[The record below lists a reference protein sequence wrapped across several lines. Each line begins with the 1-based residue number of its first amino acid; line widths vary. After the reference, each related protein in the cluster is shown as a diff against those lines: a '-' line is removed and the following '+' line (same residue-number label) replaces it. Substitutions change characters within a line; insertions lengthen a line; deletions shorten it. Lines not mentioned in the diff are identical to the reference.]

1 MAKKNYTKE
10 QLEKLSVE
18 QLRHILGK
26 IKTEPNLMDRNT
38 NSCDCAYD
46 NNCMPGYMCEIGYGN
61 CDGESPVL
69 GVCVPDYTGYSG
81 DIATPYGSAM
91 LFSGGDRNRDC
102 PDTPDCTDYPI
113 EYCCPGQER
122 NCACFCYTPE
132 GSMGRCISTEPGF
145 GIPGCTAVD
154 ACNYNIYATEN
165 DGSCEYANPANCDY
179 CAGGSS
185 DGTGYVV
192 EGDEPDLCGNCYTFA
207 GDACL
212 EQNGDTHC
220 DSCGVCN
227 GPCIDLDCD
236 FCGRCENEDDYGDP
250 SHQCPDGSSACT
262 AQDCRCVFEFKNPYN
277 GYKISTNDLIGTNPI
292 TNDEY
297 HGLIDCSTQ
306 CVATDYRTIL
316 ELWEKSC
323 GLFDYSEWNENNGFQ
338 KSTQVCMDRMH
349 FWFDGNSK
357 NGYSFFDRATAV
369 DGISPSLIQDGVCH
383 CGDVDCL
390 NNNGSTG
397 WSEQHPQ
404 GITIPGYGNNVPG
417 SSEEYDMVYPDFN
430 CDAFNFDKIDDTWN
444 PDTGFTYD
452 CLLHNSAREDEIGWD
467 TQHRDRF
474 KFHVINDKPIHY
486 LNPYNPIAFDYKPIE
501 IFDKAINPIDIELP
515 LQSPTKCGCGFTNYI
530 WNNNFSDAMEIVLSE
545 SCSGWDSTLISAL
558 GCKILAFQLGFQEGF
573 WETLNDRRVALPPPP
588 ELSYLQ
594 LSDYTGYV
602 ADYIGLQMSIVYN
615 NTMAPLGANAAG
627 LGQGL
632 GSMFSTGRD
641 LELLIEE
648 YMRLNGFGDFDISN
662 KLDAIGPV
670 LDIFALDSG
679 NPNPYNTTLPIHL
692 HTDDYLI
699 NPQTEEPNTFSPYSI
714 VDWRVDSWGDC
725 HEDAAWGGTT
735 SFYEECSYGDD
746 TFFEDVNDFFNQ
758 SWSEWFGDTIEKR
771 EVGAFGTMKW
781 YHESTPYK
789 TGKTATGTVGI
800 DYEGNY
806 NRLGPYSSETPVT
819 SNELIERQQVN
830 HVDVDSIN
838 LSGGQSDLGLIE
850 FGSRFSISQYPY
862 NYQIFK
868 ETIGEYPDTDIDLG
882 WWDPLDPGFFRNI
895 LDPLTVFGVYGGGYD
910 NSNDYDLI
918 FQITDGVG
926 SDNQCLPEN
935 HTMKVCQG
943 VGYDQCDCNQISG
956 DEWKDD
962 GEYGACG
969 EMWDCGLLGW
979 DNFGRPC
986 DCTCHCP
993 DGHVSNSLGWNY
1005 FRTKSC
1011 NRDCKWYC
1019 IDNGHMEPAAGTKC
1033 ASVLNNCGCNA
1044 DGDCKTCGSISF
1056 SNECGE
1062 YNLASHEIECR
1073 YPCMGNPGECIPMF
1087 EGVEDYECYGDC
1099 LGCVYEEP
1107 EQDEM
1112 IRCWSDDCILEGA
1125 ANYNP
1130 EANMGTENCQF
1141 LEEYPY
1147 DLYTSAIEAFKRA
1160 SIEIEVNDDLDTPVQ
1175 NINEIKLVQRESDF
1189 HWAANRNVTVF
1200 DDRALPNEE
1209 PKHDGSKFIGQN
1221 LGADT
1226 DIYYNHLTSGND
1238 FKNSALSATYQS
1250 YTTLF
1255 EGTGFEYEIGSSNL
1269 LKTQPHRSDGSGRLK
1284 EIFIRNARLDENN
1297 YGGIWFDKVQREP
1310 QVNGRKVLECFEYL
1324 GDQIVFDEGS
1334 LTYMELSGDW
1344 IGTNQLEVD
1353 LQKDVVDKLYGETG
1367 LGICDIYNSQINGE
1381 YVYDIQELSLGNAFG
1396 QYSFNCTVEELC
1408 SEEFFLPA
1416 IDEDIFID
1424 FRGDHKSKGYSG
1436 PVRYLEEVSDRLG
1449 VTTHYHPLFWDLIG
1463 DFWTNP
1469 SSAGLFDKFDNFV
1482 MIIRY
1487 LHDAIYITGDKIKE
1501 FDILNEYML
1510 GGPTH
1515 HHLSKR
1521 FDYIVEYIQ
1530 NEFGWDAERIAE
1542 EVNNHRFFT
1551 YDLSVHVDEE
1561 DEDDDTV
1568 VPPISISGCMDSDA
1582 CNYNPRANTDPL
1594 NECIFPEDYFNVC
1607 YGDLDN
1613 DTEYDDVMVFNFCP
1627 IGSNDF
1633 GYTDNER
1640 TCEDMGDYYSEPT
1653 GQMFGCTD
1661 AMACNFEVYALTD
1674 DGTCE
1679 YGPMGDGINEAG
1691 YHCGDINYFRKWP
1704 SLNNACITITGYD
1717 DLDKPNNHTTECGSW
1732 DDSTGRMFQLN
1743 LNNNSGT
1750 INLTGEWPEKD
1761 NVEQWQYVT
1770 NIDFRQNN
1778 IEGKIPNLSYPFMYS
1793 LYLSANKFEG
1803 EFNPG
1808 TMNQN
1813 LRNLHLSYNELS
1825 SLHESMSN
1833 LSNLEE
1839 LHLQDNSF
1847 TGPVPTFLMDLTNL
1861 TYLGIADNEFTS
1873 LPQNIGDLQQLETL
1887 YANRNNITSL
1897 PDSIGDI
1904 LTLKTLQ
1911 MGLNKLT
1918 TLPET
1923 LAMLANAP
1931 LGEGM
1936 DNPQTALNFYL
1947 NEIHHIPHNIC
1958 PALDERIVLLGN
1970 NLCEEYHLDCLDSYP
1985 VSEYEWDNAT
1995 LFQDCQNTLLPD
2007 DSVFGVGDGIK
2018 TKPHLRSLENEFKRK
2033 PMRPTEVNG
2042 DNEDIPFSEDPL
2054 LQRTF
2059 TPEFKFKASHFKNQK
2074 LLPMLIKMAV
2084 DISDYYRENYW
2095 GGKPHRFYMN
2105 EFQILNNSLLEQEFP
2120 HRDEHLMSDFA
2131 NYTDTLKSLKPGSSS
2146 DYPSTTCHGKCLYE
2160 WTYLNGQT
2168 DSVERN
2174 CTNDCDC
2181 DYYNDPYIP
2190 NQDQLAPGS
2199 WPELTNTC
2207 NQVSA
2212 NKRYRDMEL
2221 DSYYYYD
2228 RLGIGLQG
2236 HIWTNGQFEKTSLYD
2251 GIVPG
2256 EYRSSVIFDRF
2267 GGHIWSVLEKLAIA
2281 SDRRLP
2287 IQINELD
2294 FYEENYCKRF
2304 ETIGM
2309 TRGENDDGTE
2319 NETFDS
2325 HFNSN
2330 HPEYRICQKHNEM
2343 TANGGKGNHLF
2354 GKRNA
2359 DDTDWE
2365 ETPEDQAAR
2374 YGLNFE
2380 YLDNCDG
2387 YPYGEENA
2395 DGEFVR
2401 ITDKNNQFVH
2411 RLNNESNYGNI
2422 DTLYELK
2429 AYHLTNLYYKLYSHP
2444 NVVGVTTWNWFDS
2457 GPGSGEIAGMRS
2469 FGHRFMKHLQTGE
2482 WMMPQEVDV
2491 RRDQTTGDFIPVDTG
2506 ADGYY
2511 GLREPSATCHNSLVQ
2526 RYSFVENDLDIPGL
2540 ISDKFSQIGTINSP
2554 MISILDWR
2562 STVDFELLPM
2572 KSAEAHKA
2580 FVSQHD
2586 WIGETN
2592 MSVLTN
2598 GGAEHVR
2605 VPFGK
2610 YDVYVLESN
2619 VGPDDDNQ
2627 RTPDVTNKYIHY
2639 GTINIPIEASGVFN
2653 QDIRTTSQPIEDYI
2667 EVNGKLEVV
2676 SMSNQDDKNIYT
2688 PQGLNIKLRI
2698 KP

>member
-81 DIATPYGSAM
+81 DIATPYGSAL

-102 PDTPDCTDYPI
+102 PDTPNCTDYPI
-113 EYCCPGQER
+113 EYCCPNIER

-132 GSMGRCISTEPGF
+132 GAMGRCISTTPGF
-145 GIPGCTAVD
+145 GIPGCTYEG

-165 DGSCEYANPANCDY
+165 DGSCDFANPANCDY
-179 CAGGSS
+179 CAGSP
-185 DGTGYVV
+185 DNGTGYVV
-192 EGDEPDLCGNCYTFA
+192 EGDGPDLCGNCYTFA

-236 FCGRCENEDDYGDP
+236 FCGRCENEADYGDP
-250 SHQCPDGSSACT
+250 SYECPDGSSACT
-262 AQDCRCVFEFKNPYN
+262 AQDCRCVFEFVNPYN
-277 GYKISTNDLIGTNPI
+277 GYKISTNDLIGTHPI

-297 HGLIDCSTQ
+297 HGLIDCSGQ
-306 CVATDYRTIL
+306 CVAPDYRTIL
-316 ELWEKSC
+316 ELWENSC
-323 GLFDYSEWNENNGFQ
+323 GMFDYSTHNEGQGNYELDYDE
-338 KSTQVCMDRMH
+338 CDRRMH

-357 NGYSFFDRATAV
+357 NGYTFYDRATECSG
-369 DGISPSLIQDGVCH
+369 DCPGLSPSLIQDGVCH
-383 CGDVDCL
+383 CGDDDCL

-397 WSEQHPQ
+397 WSVEPPD
-404 GITIPGYGNNVPG
+404 GLTIPGDTYDTLACNDC
-417 SSEEYDMVYPDFN
+417 YDMVYPDFN

-467 TQHRDRF
+467 TQHRDKF

-545 SCSGWDSTLISAL
+545 ACSGWDSSLISAL
-558 GCKILAFQLGFQEGF
+558 GCKILAYHFGFQEGF

-594 LSDYTGYV
+594 LSDYPVYV

-648 YMRLNGFGDFDISN
+648 YMRLNGFGDFDVSN

-679 NPNPYNTTLPIHL
+679 NPNPHNTTLPIHL

-714 VDWRVDSWGDC
+714 VDWRVESTGDC

-735 SFYEECSYGDD
+735 SFYQECSYGED
-746 TFFEDVNDFFNQ
+746 TFFQDVSDFFSQ

-771 EVGAFGTMKW
+771 EVSGAGTMKW

-819 SNELIERQQVN
+819 SNELIERVGELNHIDVN
-830 HVDVDSIN
+830 SIDVSEN
-838 LSGGQSDLGLIE
+838 QSNLGLIE

-868 ETIGEYPDTDIDLG
+868 ETIGEYPDMDIDLG

-895 LDPLTVFGVYGGGYD
+895 LDPLSVFGVYGGGYD
-910 NSNDYDLI
+910 ESNDYNLSL
-918 FQITDGVG
+918 QISDGVG

-935 HTMKVCQG
+935 HSNKVCQG
-943 VGYDQCDCNQISG
+943 DNYDKCDCNQISG
-956 DEWKDD
+956 DEWKND

-993 DGHVSNSLGWNY
+993 NGHVSNSLGYDY
-1005 FRTKSC
+1005 FRTKTC

-1019 IDNGHMEPAAGTKC
+1019 IDNGHMEPAAGTECEK
-1033 ASVLNNCGCNA
+1033 ALNNCGCPYEGA
-1044 DGDCKTCGSISF
+1044 PK
-1056 SNECGE
+1056 E
-1062 YNLASHEIECR
+1062 
-1073 YPCMGNPGECIPMF
+1073 ECITCAVGTTEEMCN
-1087 EGVEDYECYGDC
+1087 DYTSESEDC
-1099 LGCVYEEP
+1099 LGCRYEQP
-1107 EQDEM
+1107 QQDEM
-1112 IRCWSDDCILEGA
+1112 IECWTNDCILEGA

-1147 DLYTSAIEAFKRA
+1147 DLYTSAIEAFKRF
-1160 SIEIEVNDDLDTPVQ
+1160 SIEIEVDDDLDTPVQ

-1189 HWAANRNVTVF
+1189 HWAANRDVTVF
-1200 DDRALPNEE
+1200 DDRALTNTDGTLQE

-1226 DIYYNHLTSGND
+1226 DIYYNHLTSGID
-1238 FKNSALSATYQS
+1238 FKPVALSEPYQS

-1269 LKTQPHRSDGSGRLK
+1269 SKTQPHRSDDSDKLK
-1284 EIFIRNARLDENN
+1284 EIFTRNARLDENN

-1324 GDQIVFDEGS
+1324 GDQVIFVEDS
-1334 LTYMELSGDW
+1334 LTYMELTTDW
-1344 IGTNQLEVD
+1344 IGENLDDED
-1353 LQKDVVDKLYGETG
+1353 LQQDVVEALYGEMG
-1367 LGICDIYNSQINGE
+1367 LGICDIYNSQIDGQ

-1408 SEEFFLPA
+1408 SEEYFLPA

-1424 FRGDHKSKGYSG
+1424 FRGNHKSKGHMG

-1463 DFWTNP
+1463 DYWNNP
-1469 SSAGLFDKFDNFV
+1469 SEAGLFDKFDNFV

-1487 LHDAIYITGDKIKE
+1487 LHDAIYTTGDKIKE
-1501 FDILNEYML
+1501 FDILNEYLL

-1515 HHLSKR
+1515 HYTSKR

-1530 NEFGWDAERIAE
+1530 NEFDWDAERIAE

-1551 YDLSVHVDEE
+1551 YNLAVHVNEEE
-1561 DEDDDTV
+1561 DEDDIV
-1568 VPPISISGCMDSDA
+1568 VPPISIPGCMDSDA
-1582 CNYNPRANTDPL
+1582 CNYNPEADIDPF

-1613 DTEYDDVMVFNFCP
+1613 DTEYDDVEYFNFCP

-1633 GYTDNER
+1633 GYTDNEQ
-1640 TCEDMGDYYSEPT
+1640 TCEDMEGDYYSEPT

-1717 DLDKPNNHTTECGSW
+1717 DSGKPNNHTTECGAW
-1732 DDSTGRMFQLN
+1732 DDNNRLLELN
-1743 LNNNSGT
+1743 LDNHPNNNLDEEKFP
-1750 INLTGEWPEKD
+1750 LTGEWPEKD
-1761 NVEQWQYVT
+1761 DLHQWEYLTYLNLQFQV
-1770 NIDFRQNN
+1770 IS
-1778 IEGKIPNLSYPFMYS
+1778 GKIPYLSYPLMFS
-1793 LYLSANKFEG
+1793 LYLSENKFEG

-1813 LRNLHLSYNELS
+1813 LKKLHLSFNELS
-1825 SLHESMSN
+1825 SLHESVSI
-1833 LSNLEE
+1833 LTNLEE
-1839 LHLQDNSF
+1839 LHLQDNLF
-1847 TGPVPTFLMDLTNL
+1847 TGPVPTFLMNLTNL
-1861 TYLGIADNEFTS
+1861 TYLGVADNEFTS
-1873 LPQNIGDLQQLETL
+1873 LPQNIGDLQQLEIL
-1887 YANRNNITSL
+1887 FASRNNITLL

-1904 LTLKTLQ
+1904 LTLKSLQ

-1923 LAMLANAP
+1923 LANLQNAP
-1931 LGEGM
+1931 LGEGSG
-1936 DNPQTALNFYL
+1936 NPLTALNFYGNL
-1947 NEIHHIPHNIC
+1947 IDSIPDNIC
-1958 PALDERIVLLGN
+1958 PALDERIALIGN

-1995 LFQDCQNTLLPD
+1995 LFQDCKKVRN
-2007 DSVFGVGDGIK
+2007 VGDVIS
-2018 TKPHLRSLENEFKRK
+2018 PSAESNVLRRHLERK
-2033 PMRPTEVNG
+2033 LDLGLT
-2042 DNEDIPFSEDPL
+2042 DIGGEETPFSEDPL

-2074 LLPMLIKMAV
+2074 FLPMIIKMAV

-2131 NYTDTLKSLKPGSSS
+2131 NYVDTLKSLKPGSSAE
-2146 DYPSTTCHGKCLYE
+2146 YPSTICNPDGKCVYTWDDIDGE
-2160 WTYLNGQT
+2160 EEST
-2168 DSVERN
+2168 SIS
-2174 CTNDCDC
+2174 CTETCDC
-2181 DYYNDPYIP
+2181 NHPNPPIP
-2190 NQDQLAPGS
+2190 S
-2199 WPELTNTC
+2199 ELEENGEYELENTC

-2267 GGHIWSVLEKLAIA
+2267 GGYIWSVLEKLTIA

-2387 YPYGEENA
+2387 YPYREEN
-2395 DGEFVR
+2395 DDEQFVR

-2411 RLNNESNYGNI
+2411 RLNHESNYGNI

-2444 NVVGVTTWNWFDS
+2444 NVVGVTAWNWFGSS
-2457 GPGSGEIAGMRS
+2457 GNNGALAGMRS
-2469 FGHRFMKHLQTGE
+2469 FGHRFTEHPLTGE
-2482 WMMPQEVDV
+2482 WMMPQELDVKYDYDLDDWVD
-2491 RRDQTTGDFIPVDTG
+2491 IEPG
-2506 ADGYY
+2506 ANSWW
-2511 GLREPSATCHNSLVQ
+2511 GLSEPSATCHNSLVQ
-2526 RYSFVENDLDIPGL
+2526 RYSFVEVDLDQPGL

-2598 GGAEHVR
+2598 GSAEHVR

-2610 YDVYVLESN
+2610 YDIYVLESN
-2619 VGPDDDNQ
+2619 VGPIDDNQ
-2627 RTPDVTNKYIHY
+2627 RTPDVTNEYIHY